1 MSLPALALSADFSY
15 APDLLAITKEAF
27 ATAKAAVSHAIDGLV
42 NGSAPA
48 FRAVKECEE
57 QLDHFDRE
65 LDQRLA
71 PAITQVDAAHA
82 QELLACMKMMIDLE
96 RTGDLVAAFAER
108 SAIVR
113 NRIEMQ
119 DVEYLTRMACLLE
132 NMLVQARQAFCHR
145 DVDQALKVLRADSE
159 MDRFRNLLLMRHTDS
174 AEGTPGHESL
184 HVLLMATALE
194 RAGDHAKNMA
204 EEVCHLVTGQT
215 IRHLLKCKDKP
226 VEQLYLDWL
235 AKHRTERQT
244 PTADLAPDEERAAKM
259 S

>member
-1 MSLPALALSADFSY
+1 MGLPALALSDNSF
-15 APDLLAITKEAF
+15 APDLLTITTEAF
-27 ATAKAAVSHAIDGLV
+27 STAKAAVSHAIDGLV

-57 QLDHFDRE
+57 RLDSFDRE

-71 PAITQVDAAHA
+71 PAITQVDAVQA
-82 QELLACMKMMIDLE
+82 QVLLACMKLMIDLE

-108 SAIVR
+108 TAIVR

-132 NMLVQARQAFCHR
+132 NMLIQAKQAFCRR
-145 DVDQALKVLRADSE
+145 DVDEALKVLRADTE
-159 MDRFRNLLLMRHTDS
+159 MDRFRNLLLLRHTDGP
-174 AEGTPGHESL
+174 EGAPGHESL

-204 EEVCHLVTGQT
+204 EEVCHMVTGQT

-226 VEQLYLDWL
+226 IEQLYLDWL
-235 AKHRTERQT
+235 SKHRSEGQAQAVVSAEKEDK
-244 PTADLAPDEERAAKM
+244 TAQE
-259 S
+259 

>member
-1 MSLPALALSADFSY
+1 MGLPALALSEDSSFT
-15 APDLLAITKEAF
+15 PDLLTITKEAF
-27 ATAKAAVSHAIDGLV
+27 STAKAAVSHAIDGLV
-42 NGSAPA
+42 NGSASA

-57 QLDHFDRE
+57 RLDSFDRE

-71 PAITQVDAAHA
+71 PAITQVDAVQA
-82 QELLACMKMMIDLE
+82 QVLLACMKLMIDLE

-108 SAIVR
+108 TAIVR

-119 DVEYLTRMACLLE
+119 DIEYLTRMACLLE
-132 NMLVQARQAFCHR
+132 NMLIQAKQAFCQR
-145 DVDQALKVLRADSE
+145 DVDEALKVLRADSE
-159 MDRFRNLLLMRHTDS
+159 MDRFRNLLLVRHTDGP
-174 AEGTPGHESL
+174 EGTPGHESL

-226 VEQLYLDWL
+226 IEQLYLDWL
-235 AKHRTERQT
+235 AKHKTEPQ
-244 PTADLAPDEERAAKM
+244 AQAAAVASIEGK
-259 S
+259 SAHE

>member
-1 MSLPALALSADFSY
+1 MSLPALALSQDFSY
-15 APDLLAITKEAF
+15 APDLLTITKEAF
-27 ATAKAAVSHAIDGLV
+27 TVAKTAVSHAIDGLV

-57 QLDHFDRE
+57 QLDSFDRE
-65 LDQRLA
+65 LDQRLG
-71 PAITQVDAAHA
+71 PAITQVNATEA
-82 QELLACMKMMIDLE
+82 QELLACMKLMIDLE
-96 RTGDLVAAFAER
+96 RTGDLVAAFSER
-108 SAIVR
+108 TSIVR
-113 NRIEMQ
+113 NRIDMQ

-132 NMLVQARQAFCHR
+132 NMLIQAKHAFSER

-159 MDRFRNLLLMRHTDS
+159 MDRFRNLLLVRHTESPD
-174 AEGTPGHESL
+174 GPPGHESL

-235 AKHRTERQT
+235 AARQRTEPQ
-244 PTADLAPDEERAAKM
+244 EESLKLP
-259 S
+259 

>member
-1 MSLPALALSADFSY
+1 MSLPALALSQDFSY
-15 APDLLAITKEAF
+15 APDLLTITKEAF
-27 ATAKAAVSHAIDGLV
+27 TVAKTAVSHAIDGLV
-42 NGSAPA
+42 NGSAAA

-57 QLDHFDRE
+57 QLDSFDRE
-65 LDQRLA
+65 LDQRLG
-71 PAITQVDAAHA
+71 PAITQVNATEA
-82 QELLACMKMMIDLE
+82 QELLACMKLMIDLE
-96 RTGDLVAAFAER
+96 RTGDLVAAFSER
-108 SAIVR
+108 TSIVR
-113 NRIEMQ
+113 NRIDMQ

-132 NMLVQARQAFCHR
+132 NMLIQAKHAFCER

-159 MDRFRNLLLMRHTDS
+159 MDRFRNLLLVRHTESPD
-174 AEGTPGHESL
+174 GPPGHESL

-235 AKHRTERQT
+235 AARQRTEPQ
-244 PTADLAPDEERAAKM
+244 EESPKLL
-259 S
+259 

>member
-1 MSLPALALSADFSY
+1 MSLPALALSEDFSY
-15 APDLLAITKEAF
+15 APDLITITKEAF
-27 ATAKAAVSHAIDGLV
+27 GVAKSAISHAIDGLV

-48 FRAVKECEE
+48 FRAVKDCEE
-57 QLDHFDRE
+57 QLDSFDRE

-82 QELLACMKMMIDLE
+82 QELLACMKLMIDLE

-108 SAIVR
+108 TSIVR
-113 NRIEMQ
+113 NRIDMQ

-132 NMLVQARQAFCHR
+132 SMLIQAKGAFCSR
-145 DVDQALKVLRADSE
+145 NVDQALKVLRADAE
-159 MDRFRNLLLMRHTDS
+159 MDRFRNLLLVRHTDS
-174 AEGTPGHESL
+174 PDGLPGHESL

-215 IRHLLKCKDKP
+215 IRHLLKSKDKP
-226 VEQLYLDWL
+226 VEQLYIDWL
-235 AKHRTERQT
+235 ARQRSDSQAAADPAERNGTE
-244 PTADLAPDEERAAKM
+244 
-259 S
+259 

>member
-1 MSLPALALSADFSY
+1 MGILPALALSEDFSY
-15 APDLLAITKEAF
+15 APDLLTITREAF
-27 ATAKAAVSHAIDGLV
+27 VAAKSAVSHAIDGLV
-42 NGSAPA
+42 NGSSPA

-57 QLDHFDRE
+57 RLDNFDHE

-71 PAITQVDAAHA
+71 PAITQVSAAQA
-82 QELLACMKMMIDLE
+82 RVLLACMKLMIDLE

-119 DVEYLTRMACLLE
+119 DLESLTRMACVLE
-132 NMLVQARQAFCHR
+132 NMLNQAQQAFCDR
-145 DVDQALKVLRADSE
+145 NVDQALKVLRADSE
-159 MDRFRNLLLMRHTDS
+159 MDRFRNLLLVRHTDS
-174 AEGTPGHESL
+174 PDGLQGQESL

-194 RAGDHAKNMA
+194 RAGDHVKNMA
-204 EEVCHLVTGQT
+204 EEVCHLVTGQS
-215 IRHLLKCKDKP
+215 IRHLLKSKDKP

-235 AKHRTERQT
+235 ARQGN
-244 PTADLAPDEERAAKM
+244 

>member
-1 MSLPALALSADFSY
+1 MSLPTLALSPDFSH
-15 APDLLAITKEAF
+15 APDLLTITKEAF
-27 ATAKAAVSHAIDGLV
+27 TTAKEAVSHAIDGLV

-57 QLDHFDRE
+57 QLDNFDRE

-71 PAITQVDAAHA
+71 TAITQASAVQA
-82 QELLACMKMMIDLE
+82 QELLACMKLMIDLE

-108 SAIVR
+108 TSIVR
-113 NRIEMQ
+113 NRIDMQ

-132 NMLVQARQAFCHR
+132 TMLVQAKQAFCQR
-145 DVDQALKVLRADSE
+145 NVDQALKVLRADAE
-159 MDRFRNLLLMRHTDS
+159 MDRFRNLLLVRHTDS
-174 AEGTPGHESL
+174 PEGTPGHESL

-215 IRHLLKCKDKP
+215 IRHLMKSKDKP

-235 AKHRTERQT
+235 ARKKAEPAHSGE
-244 PTADLAPDEERAAKM
+244 
-259 S
+259 